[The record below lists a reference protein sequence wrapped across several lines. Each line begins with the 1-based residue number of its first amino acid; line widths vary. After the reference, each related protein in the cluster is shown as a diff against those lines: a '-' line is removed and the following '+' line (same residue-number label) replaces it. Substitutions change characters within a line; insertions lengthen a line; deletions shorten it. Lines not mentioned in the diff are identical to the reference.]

1 MEKETIETAKQLFRL
16 FHSKYHLT
24 NWLNENGKLAQSE
37 GQVKWFY
44 CGINEDFKAEFVRQ
58 IIEDIFTDDE
68 IYLCIS
74 SNKSSLVSKSNVT
87 KEIAENLHKKEIGIM
102 DKSFTKMM
110 FFNSY
115 GTFKSGVIRTFPES
129 CSRADEHLLKVKF
142 FANIMEESTAKI
154 TNVIS
159 KYFEHFENELHKDY
173 GGSMEHLWIDVELVE
188 SHKSFPFRFQKRV
201 SNPSSYTEFYTY
213 NVGSYSVRP
222 DFEKLRSLTSEQEI
236 CLYVFGVL
244 YQSTQ
249 VLLDKQKKLDGFNA
263 VQFRLDFLSAMETI
277 KYSDEI

>member
-1 MEKETIETAKQLFRL
+1 MEKETIERAKQLFRL
-16 FHSKYHLT
+16 FNSKYHLT

-37 GQVKWFY
+37 GEVKWFY
-44 CGINEDFKAEFVRQ
+44 CGINEDFKAELVRQ
-58 IIEDIFTDDE
+58 TIDDIFTEDE

-74 SNKSSLVSKSNVT
+74 SNKSLLVSTSDVT
-87 KEIAENLHKKEIGIM
+87 KEIAENLHKNEIGIM

-129 CSRADEHLLKVKF
+129 CSRPDEHLLKVKF

-154 TNVIS
+154 ANVIR
-159 KYFEHFENELHKDY
+159 KYFEHFEKELHKDY
-173 GGSMEHLWIDVELVE
+173 GGFMEHLWIDVELVE
-188 SHKSFPFRFQKRV
+188 SHKTFPFRFQKRV
-201 SNPSSYTEFYTY
+201 SVPSSYTEFYTY
-213 NVGSYSVRP
+213 NVGNYSVRP

-236 CLYVFGVL
+236 CLYVFGFL

-249 VLLDKQKKLDGFNA
+249 VLLHKQKKSDGFNA
-263 VQFRLDFLSAMETI
+263 VQFRLDFLSAMGKI